1 MTWRVLLACAVAL
14 LAACASEPMEMR
26 LEGPKGTSAGLF
38 PPPETQEVPRYRF
51 VGDLMGETNFRP
63 KDAGSRSTARR
74 LFAWIAGLD
83 GSTEQP
89 LMLVRPQSGVVDK
102 FGRVLVT
109 DVGRAAILVFDESAG
124 KLSLWE
130 KASRNNRFESPI
142 AIALGRE
149 GEVLVTDS
157 DLARVFRIG
166 TDGSPL
172 GEFGAGLLQ
181 RPTGI
186 VRDADRGRIY
196 VADTHGHDIK
206 VFDDEG
212 RHLATWGERGE
223 APGELNY
230 PPHLALSEG
239 VLVVA
244 DSMNARIQGFD
255 REGKLVLRFGQRGL
269 YVGNLV
275 RPKGVA
281 ADDEGNLYVVESM
294 HDTLLVYD
302 RTGRLLMSLG
312 GTDNESGRF
321 HLPAGVWVDARNRV
335 YVADM
340 FNARVSV
347 FQFLGGN

>member
-1 MTWRVLLACAVAL
+1 MKRLLLACAVAL
-14 LAACASEPMEMR
+14 LGACASEPMVMQ
-26 LEGPKGTSAGLF
+26 LGQPAGATPRLF

-51 VGDLMGETNFRP
+51 VGDLLGETNFKPR
-63 KDAGSRSTARR
+63 DGSRSAGRK
-74 LFAWIAGLD
+74 LLAWIAGLD
-83 GSTEQP
+83 ATPEQP
-89 LMLVRPQSGVVDK
+89 LMLVRPQSGVVDRL
-102 FGRVLVT
+102 GRVLVT
-109 DVGRAAILVFDESAG
+109 DVGRAGVMVFDEANG
-124 KLSLWE
+124 KLQLWE
-130 KASRNNRFESPI
+130 KATRGTRFESPI
-142 AIALGRE
+142 GIALGRE
-149 GEVLVTDS
+149 GELLVTDS
-157 DLARVFRIG
+157 DLGRVFRLASDG
-166 TDGSPL
+166 TPV
-172 GEFGAGLLQ
+172 GEFGAGVLQ

-186 VRDADRGRIY
+186 VRDAARSRIY
-196 VADTHGHDIK
+196 VADTHAHDIK

-212 RHLATWGERGE
+212 RHLATWAARGDE
-223 APGELNY
+223 PGELNY
-230 PPHLALSEG
+230 PTHLALSDG

-255 REGKLVLRFGQRGL
+255 RDGKLVLRFGQRGL

-294 HDTLLVYD
+294 HDTLLVFD

-312 GTDNESGRF
+312 GTDNNGNGRF

-340 FNARVSV
+340 FNARVAV

>member
-1 MTWRVLLACAVAL
+1 MTRLPAACLALL
-14 LAACASEPMEMR
+14 LAACASEPMVMR
-26 LEGPKGTSAGLF
+26 LEPPTGAASRLF

-51 VGDLMGETNFRP
+51 VGELRGETNFSPR
-63 KDAGSRSTARR
+63 DGSRSVGRS
-74 LFAWIAGLD
+74 LFALIAGLD
-83 GSTEQP
+83 ATPQQP
-89 LMLVRPQSGVVDK
+89 LMLVRPQSGVVDRQ
-102 FGRVLVT
+102 GRVLVT
-109 DVGRAAILVFDESAG
+109 DVGRAAIMVFDEANG
-124 KLSLWE
+124 KLQVWE
-130 KASRNNRFESPI
+130 KANRSTHFASPI

-149 GEVLVTDS
+149 GELLVTDS
-157 DLARVFRIG
+157 DLARVFRLAP
-166 TDGSPL
+166 DGAPR

-186 VRDADRGRIY
+186 ARDAARGRIY
-196 VADTHGHDIK
+196 VADSHGHDIK
-206 VFDDEG
+206 VFDDAG
-212 RHLATWGERGE
+212 RHLATWGTRGD

-230 PPHLALSEG
+230 PTHLALSDG
-239 VLVVA
+239 VLLVA

-255 REGKLVLRFGQRGL
+255 AEGKLVLRFGQRGL

-302 RTGRLLMSLG
+302 RGGRLLMPLG
-312 GTDNESGRF
+312 GTDSSGGSRF

-340 FNARVSV
+340 FNARVAV